1 MPDRRGVTAIASPVL
16 DLSSDERAAAHGR
29 LRPLLAPRSIA
40 LIGASE
46 RPRSVGRALL
56 DSIRD
61 GGFTGPLYPVNPRHD
76 ELLGLRCYRTVADL
90 PEAVDLALVAV
101 PAEAVPA
108 TVEACGAR
116 GVRGIVLV
124 SSGFR
129 ETGIRGS
136 QREAEMLAAVRRY
149 GMSLIGPNCLG
160 VLNTDPRIRL
170 DATFAPLPMRPGG
183 LGLAS
188 QSGALG
194 ISVATD
200 AARYGVGLSQFVSL
214 GNKADVSG
222 NDLLMWWAEDPNT
235 KVIALYLESFGNPRR
250 FLQVAGEVARHKPVL
265 ALKSGR
271 TDAGQRA
278 GASHTAAAATN
289 DSLVD
294 ALCEQAGVV
303 RVDTIEQ
310 LLDAV
315 RVLDSQPLPAG
326 PRLAIVGNSGGPE
339 IIAADTAGTV
349 GLHVPPLSEATVA
362 ALREVVPDAASW
374 ANPVDLGAGMT
385 ADQLGGAL
393 DVLRSSAEVD
403 AIAVITAETAAVR
416 CTEVS
421 RTVAAHSAAPDQPL
435 PADVA
440 ALGSDPKEMD
450 PALPRPF
457 EFPESAVSALATAW
471 RYAQTRNA
479 PRGEF
484 VQPAGLDAV
493 RAKQAIAESE
503 PGWLAAGAAHEVLD
517 AYGVELVD
525 QRVVADEDEAVAAA
539 KALGYPVA
547 MKALGIVHKTDV
559 GGVRLDL
566 RDPREV
572 RRAFAALTKL
582 SASVLIQPMA
592 RSGAE
597 LIVGGLRDPQLGPVV
612 MLGAGGVYSALIADR
627 RFRIAPLRDVD
638 ADAMIAGMRSQ
649 GLLDG
654 YRGAAP
660 VDRAALRDL
669 LLRVSAL
676 MSAHPEI
683 TEIDLNPVIAYG
695 DRLTVVDAKVRT
707 GGNQ

>member
-1 MPDRRGVTAIASPVL
+1 MTAPRRP
-16 DLSSDERAAAHGR
+16 DLSVDERTAARER
-29 LRPLLAPRSIA
+29 LQPLLAPRSIA

-61 GGFTGPLYPVNPRHD
+61 GVFTGPLYLVNPRHD
-76 ELLGLRCYRTVADL
+76 ELLGLPCYRTVAGL
-90 PEAVDLALVAV
+90 PEAPDLAVIAV

-108 TVEACGAR
+108 TVESCGAR
-116 GVRGIVLV
+116 GVRAIVLV

-129 ETGIRGS
+129 ETGARGS
-136 QREAEMLAAVRRY
+136 QREAQMLASVRRY

-222 NDLLMWWAEDPNT
+222 NDLLMWWADDPNT

-250 FLQVAGEVARHKPVL
+250 FLQVAGDVARRKPVL

-278 GASHTAAAATN
+278 GVSHTAAAATN

-310 LLDAV
+310 LLDAA
-315 RVLDSQPLPAG
+315 RVLDSQPLPSG

-349 GLHVPPLSEATVA
+349 GLQVPSLSEPTVA
-362 ALREVVPDAASW
+362 ALREVAPDAASW
-374 ANPVDLGAGMT
+374 ANPIDLGAGMT
-385 ADQLGGAL
+385 AELLGAAL
-393 DVLRSSAEVD
+393 DVLRASGEVD
-403 AIAVITAETAAVR
+403 AVAAITAETAAVR
-416 CTEVS
+416 CAEVS
-421 RTVAAHSAAPDQPL
+421 RTVAAHSAASEHPL
-435 PADVA
+435 PVVVA
-440 ALGSDPKEMD
+440 ALGSAPEEMD

-471 RYAQTRNA
+471 RYAQIRTA

-484 VQPAGLDAV
+484 VEPAGIDVTGATHALAE
-493 RAKQAIAESE
+493 AES
-503 PGWLAAGAAHEVLD
+503 GWLAAGAANEVLT

-539 KALGYPVA
+539 ASLGYPVV

-572 RRAFAALTKL
+572 RRAFSALTKL

-597 LIVGGLRDPQLGPVV
+597 LIVGALRDPQLGPVI

-627 RFRIAPLRDVD
+627 TFRIAPLRDVD

-654 YRGAAP
+654 YRGAPA
-660 VDRAALRDL
+660 VDRTALREL

-676 MSAHPEI
+676 MTAHPGI

-707 GGNQ
+707 EGTP